1 MKPFNQLVLVN
12 YSHPDCVP
20 LLNIMR
26 LPKEEAFRL
35 AEEFAREHPEGTAF
49 GGSMRRTVGI
59 RPFWNSPAAT
69 M

>member
-1 MKPFNQLVLVN
+1 M
-12 YSHPDCVP
+12 P

-35 AEEFAREHPEGTAF
+35 AEELARKHPEGTAF